1 MSEELVIAGAA
12 IVRDFRIFVAR
23 RSRPQAVSG
32 FWELPGDEV
41 RTNED
46 ENEALQ
52 REFTTEF
59 SVSVRC
65 VDRILSDRQVLSW
78 PSGDGES
85 TSTATL
91 RVWRC
96 QFPSEATFDTDLGEP
111 QPNMYSYD
119 EARWVDIDDLDAVGP
134 WRDADRMMAD
144 EVAEYYRNDDAWQM
158 AD

>member
-1 MSEELVIAGAA
+1 MSDEVVVAGAA

-23 RSRPQAVSG
+23 RSRPQSVAG

-41 RTNED
+41 GQD
-46 ENEALQ
+46 EGEGDALQ

-59 SVSVRC
+59 GISLHC
-65 VDRILSDRQVLSW
+65 VDRILSDRRLQSW
-78 PSGDGES
+78 PDQDGEPGDR
-85 TSTATL
+85 ATL

-96 QFPSEATFDTDLGEP
+96 QLPSESIFDPALGEP
-111 QPNMYSYD
+111 KPNMYSYD
-119 EARWVDIDDLDAVGP
+119 DSRWVDINDLDEVGP

-144 EVAEYYRNDDAWQM
+144 EIADYYRNDDIWQM